1 MNTDKT
7 FRHLHHHHD
16 PESIRT
22 RLNKVKH
29 QSYVRDFVYGAIDG
43 IVTTFAIVAGVVG
56 AELSSVTILILGSAN
71 ILADGFSMAASNYL
85 GTKAE
90 EEEKEQITAFEKSE
104 MRDNPEGEKE
114 EIRQIFKA
122 KGFDEDILDK
132 MVENVVSNEKEWLN
146 MMLQEEYGLPQNL
159 RSPLKSA
166 VITFIAFMIFGL
178 IPLSPYILKIQNPF
192 SYATI
197 FTGLAFFTVGSM
209 KSKWS
214 LESFFASGFKTT
226 LIGAC
231 AASLAYFT
239 GVYLKGI

>member
-1 MNTDKT
+1 MKT
-7 FRHLHHHHD
+7 NKVFKHLHHSHD
-16 PESIRT
+16 PESIQK
-22 RLNKVKH
+22 RLNEFKH

-56 AELSSVTILILGSAN
+56 AELSLSTILILGSAN

-90 EEEKEQITAFEKSE
+90 EEEKEQITAYEQSE
-104 MRDNPEGEKE
+104 MKENPEGEKE

-122 KGFDEDILDK
+122 KGFDEEILDR
-132 MVENVVSNEKEWLN
+132 MVQNVTSNEKVWLN
-146 MMLQEEYGLPQNL
+146 IMLQEEYGLGQNL

-166 VITFIAFMIFGL
+166 VITFMAFMIFGL
-178 IPLSPYILKIQNPF
+178 IPLAPYIFKAQDPF
-192 SYATI
+192 MYAI
-197 FTGLAFFTVGSM
+197 ILTGLAFFAVGSM

-214 LESFFASGFKTT
+214 LESFFISGLKTT

-231 AASLAYFT
+231 AAVLAYVT
-239 GVYLKGI
+239 GVFLKGI